1 MSKQEAAQKR
11 WADQQKLDK
20 IKRLL
25 AVATDY
31 SYPAGQAQIG
41 IQLATVEI
49 PWLLQHI
56 EELKESNGAEEPV
69 LPALGLIAQS
79 G

>member
-20 IKRLL
+20 IKGLL
-25 AVATDY
+25 AAATDY

-56 EELKESNGAEEPV
+56 EELKERNGEKEPRLTAV
-69 LPALGLIAQS
+69 GLIAQP